1 MKFNV
6 SSKTLYNYASAVN
19 KVINAK
25 NALSILN
32 NFLLRLDGETLTI
45 TGSDVENSLT
55 ATLAVTDVEGGGAF
69 CIEAQRFVDILKEIP
84 DQGIEI
90 SVDTHGNVHLTY
102 SSGEYDFMA
111 IDGADYPQYQNDEDD
126 SEPQT
131 FTCPASTIARG
142 IKNTIFAVSTDDY
155 RPQMMGVFFDIKP
168 DQIIFV
174 ATDTRKL
181 VKFTDSG
188 VAPGITASCII
199 PTKPAQILSSVF
211 DGEEEV
217 TFSLS
222 RKSASISS
230 SSFTFNC
237 RFIQGNFP
245 DYNRVIPRSNTL
257 TLTADRVT
265 LLNAVRR
272 VGLFVSQEYG
282 LEKFRIT
289 PDSVEIK
296 SEDNNLQMFA
306 RDKVPCS
313 FTGESLIIG
322 FGSNYL
328 IEVLNIITSDD
339 VVVDLA
345 DPGRPGIFRPSE
357 NAENTELIMLLM
369 PMTVGSF

>member
-1 MKFNV
+1 M
-6 SSKTLYNYASAVN
+6 
-19 KVINAK
+19 
-25 NALSILN
+25 
-32 NFLLRLDGETLTI
+32 
-45 TGSDVENSLT
+45 
-55 ATLAVTDVEGGGAF
+55 
-69 CIEAQRFVDILKEIP
+69 
-84 DQGIEI
+84 
-90 SVDTHGNVHLTY
+90 
-102 SSGEYDFMA
+102 
-111 IDGADYPQYQNDEDD
+111 
-126 SEPQT
+126 
-131 FTCPASTIARG
+131 
-142 IKNTIFAVSTDDY
+142 
-155 RPQMMGVFFDIKP
+155 
-168 DQIIFV
+168 

>member
-6 SSKTLYNYASAVN
+6 SSKTLCSYASAVN

-32 NFLLRLDGETLTI
+32 NFLLRLDGESLTI

-55 ATLAVTDVEGGGAF
+55 ATLAVTDVEGSGSF
-69 CIEAQRFVDILKEIP
+69 CIEAKRFVEILKNIP

-90 SVDTHGNVHLTY
+90 SVDTRGNVHLKY

-111 IDGADYPQYQNDEDD
+111 IDGAEYPAYKNDEDD
-126 SEPQT
+126 TEPQT
-131 FTCPASTIARG
+131 FTCPASAIARG
-142 IKNTIFAVSTDDY
+142 IRNTIFAVSTDDY

-168 DQIIFV
+168 DQIVFV

-181 VKFTDSG
+181 VKFADRG
-188 VAPGITASCII
+188 VAPGITASCIV
-199 PTKPAQILSSVF
+199 PTKPAQILSAVF
-211 DGEEEV
+211 DGDEEV

-222 RKSASISS
+222 RKSATISS

-245 DYNRVIPRSNTL
+245 DYSRVIPRNNTL
-257 TLTADRVT
+257 TLTADRLT
-265 LLNAVRR
+265 LLHAVCR
-272 VGLFVSQEYG
+272 VGVFVNQEYG

-296 SEDNNLQMFA
+296 SEDPNLQMLA
-306 RDKVPCS
+306 LDKVPCS
-313 FTGESLIIG
+313 FTGESLVIG

-328 IEVLNIITSDD
+328 IEVLNVITSDD
-339 VVVDLA
+339 VIVDLA

-357 NAENTELIMLLM
+357 DAENTELIMLLM
-369 PMTVGSF
+369 PMTVGNF